1 MTANLASLDGRHVL
15 VTGASEGLGAAIAEA
30 LVRAGASVALCA
42 RRPEPL
48 ERLAERLT
56 RAARPGRSVMA
67 ARCDVA
73 DPAAVAAWIAAA
85 LRDFPKVDAL
95 VNNAG
100 ALGPIGP
107 FEDCDPEAWRAAFAV
122 NLFGPMATC
131 RALLGHFKARG
142 YGKIVNLSGGGAT
155 APLPRFSAYAASKAA
170 LVRFT
175 ETLAEEVRGQGID
188 VNAVA
193 PGALATRMTGAV
205 LDAGPEAVGA
215 DHHAKLGR
223 IVAGGGM
230 SMANAAELCAW
241 LCAADSDGISGRLLA
256 AQWDPWQS
264 LAARRDELADSDI
277 YTLRRILP
285 ADRGRDWDE

>member
-15 VTGASEGLGAAIAEA
+15 VTGASEGLGAAIAEM

-48 ERLAERLT
+48 ARLAERLT
-56 RAARPGRSVMA
+56 RHARPDRSVLA
-67 ARCDVA
+67 ACCDVA
-73 DPAAVAAWIAAA
+73 DPEAVRAWIGAA

-100 ALGPIGP
+100 VLGPIGP

-122 NLFGPMATC
+122 NLFGPVETC

-155 APLPRFSAYAASKAA
+155 APLPRFSVYAAAKAA

-175 ETLAEEVRGQGID
+175 ETLAEEVKGHGID

-205 LDAGPEAVGA
+205 LAAGPEAVGA
-215 DHHAKLGR
+215 DYHAKMHR
-223 IVAGGGM
+223 IVAEGGM

-241 LCAADSDGISGRLLA
+241 LCSADSDGITGRLIA
-256 AQWDPWQS
+256 AQWDPWRN
-264 LAARRDELADSDI
+264 LAGRRDELAGTDV

-285 ADRGRDWDE
+285 HDRGLGWSE